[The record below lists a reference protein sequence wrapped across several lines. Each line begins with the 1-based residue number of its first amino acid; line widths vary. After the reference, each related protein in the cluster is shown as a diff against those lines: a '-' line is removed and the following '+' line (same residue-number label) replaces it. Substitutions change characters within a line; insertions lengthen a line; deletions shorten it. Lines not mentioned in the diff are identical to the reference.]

1 MFREFDFQLDTIK
14 KFVNSV
20 LSDRKKKEYLILG
33 VLILL
38 IAVLTG
44 KNLIDQNSV
53 ANRMLMS
60 SDYSEDE
67 NESSV
72 PVTDIYVD
80 ISGEVMN
87 PGVYRVKSDSRLFE
101 VIKLANGLTDEA
113 DVDSINQAEF
123 VFDGQKIIVSKK
135 YDEMASV
142 QQGNASGKIS
152 INTADIE
159 TLKKLPGIGQT
170 KAQRIIDYRT
180 QNGRFKKIE
189 DIKNVSGIGET
200 TYQTIKDLICL

>member
-20 LSDRKKKEYLILG
+20 LNDRKKKEYLILG
-33 VLILL
+33 VLVLL

-44 KNLIDQNSV
+44 KNMIDQNFV

-101 VIKLANGLTDEA
+101 VIILAPFT
-113 DVDSINQAEF
+113 
-123 VFDGQKIIVSKK
+123 
-135 YDEMASV
+135 
-142 QQGNASGKIS
+142 
-152 INTADIE
+152 
-159 TLKKLPGIGQT
+159 
-170 KAQRIIDYRT
+170 
-180 QNGRFKKIE
+180 
-189 DIKNVSGIGET
+189 
-200 TYQTIKDLICL
+200 